1 MQKLHEINVSPAA
14 ELTRIPGEI
23 PMHSTMF
30 RADTQ
35 MENVLGLALETR
47 RAEVDEPLTVLSVGT
62 SFGAEADSVLGY
74 YAQNAPDIGRISLT
88 GVDIN
93 QRAIEVAKQGRYTAE
108 SPRIKGAAEP
118 IDLVNYLS
126 MFDVAPVPNSD
137 RTYTIDTTGYRAKHD
152 VSFLAAD
159 LVKDK
164 LDIAPADVILCN
176 NLLYHL
182 GPDEAEELVR
192 AMAEHLKVGGVMSFG
207 ANAGQVS
214 MNGNHSET
222 SYPQWRRDIGDKL
235 AAEGIEPI
243 LFDTVRKAPFVFQ
256 KVS

>member
-23 PMHSTMF
+23 PTHTTMF

-35 MENVLGLALETR
+35 MEHVLELALDSR
-47 RAEVDEPLTVLSVGT
+47 RSEVDSPLAVLSVGA

-74 YAQNAPDIGRISLT
+74 YAKSAPDIGKISLL

-93 QRAIEVAKQGRYTAE
+93 PRAIELAEQGQYTAE
-108 SPRIKGAAEP
+108 SPWIKGAGP
-118 IDLVNYLS
+118 LDLVNYLS
-126 MFDVAPVPNSD
+126 MFDVAPVQGSD
-137 RTYTIDTTGYRAKHD
+137 RTYTIDTTGYRAQHD

-159 LVKDK
+159 LVKEK
-164 LDIAPADVILCN
+164 LDIAPADLILCN

-182 GPDEAEELVR
+182 SPDEAEELVR
-192 AMAEHLKVGGVMSFG
+192 AMSGHLKVGGVMSFG

-214 MNGNHSET
+214 MNGNKSET
-222 SYPQWRRDIGDKL
+222 SYPQWRRDMGDKL
-235 AAEGIEPI
+235 AVEGIEPI
-243 LFDTVRKAPFVFQ
+243 LFDTAREAPFVFR